1 MSTASAPA
9 SGPIRAKLGEESSF
23 YYDPQLKKWV
33 NKKAGATT
41 ETAARATPPP
51 PRSVPPA
58 GPGAGLSKPPMIAG
72 PSYSGLTSGTFTPER
87 SESPAVSANG
97 GAQRADDMSSTL
109 SPPLPPSGPPSGA
122 PSGPPSAPPSRPST
136 AMRTD
141 SSIDDLIGLPQVRK
155 GGTVKKGKKGRGY
168 VDVMAAK

>member
-58 GPGAGLSKPPMIAG
+58 GPGAGMSKPPMTAG
-72 PSYSGLTSGTFTPER
+72 PSHSGLTSGTFTPER

-109 SPPLPPSGPPSGA
+109 SPPLPPSGAPSRA
-122 PSGPPSAPPSRPST
+122 PSGPPSAPLSRPST